1 MSIERYNVGPR
12 LSQAVRHAGTVYVAG
27 TVADDPTAPAKEQTQ
42 QILRKIDVALAHF
55 GSNKSKLLSTTI
67 WLSNMGHYDEM
78 NQAWDAWVDKANTP
92 ARATVES
99 RLARPGYLVEITAI
113 ASA

>member
-1 MSIERYNVGPR
+1 
-12 LSQAVRHAGTVYVAG
+12 
-27 TVADDPTAPAKEQTQ
+27 
-42 QILRKIDVALAHF
+42 
-55 GSNKSKLLSTTI
+55 
-67 WLSNMGHYDEM
+67 M

-99 RLARPGYLVEITAI
+99 RLARPGYLVEIAAI